1 MAIKAKELAQQLGV
15 SAATLSLVI
24 NGKPG
29 ISDKTRE
36 KIVKEMQDLG
46 YGHLVKNICPDG
58 QAQKTIGFVIYK
70 NDGKMLG
77 LNSFYPLI
85 LDGVESTAR
94 KHGYN
99 LVIINLERAELEQ
112 QIHYITDANCV
123 GYVIFAT
130 EMQEDEVDYFETL
143 GLPFVLLDNY
153 FNNRMLNTVKVNNEQ
168 GCYLAVKH
176 LVDMGHRKIGYLSS
190 GLPIQS
196 FRERRKFSKEA
207 LASFGIMEMDQF
219 TYTVGYPIDHASQG
233 ILPILKHH
241 KKSDLPTAFL
251 TDNDLVAIGAM
262 QGMKE
267 SGYLIPH
274 DFSFVGNADRPI
286 SSLVEP
292 KLTTIRVPQER
303 FGSEAVFQLIQQ
315 LQNQEK
321 SFTRV
326 EINGELVVRD
336 SVRNLNNQ
344 S

>member
-1 MAIKAKELAQQLGV
+1 MMAIKAKELAQQLGV
-15 SAATLSLVI
+15 SAATLSLVM

-36 KIVKEMQDLG
+36 KIIKEMNNLG
-46 YGHLVKNICPDG
+46 YGYLVKNPHNEPQI
-58 QAQKTIGFVIYK
+58 QNTIGFVIYK

-94 KHGYN
+94 KYGYN
-99 LVIINLERAELEQ
+99 LVIINLERADIEQ

-130 EMQEDEVDYFETL
+130 EMQDNEIDYFENL

-153 FNNRMLNTVKVNNEQ
+153 YNGRMINTVKVNNEQ
-168 GCYLAVKH
+168 GCYLAAKY
-176 LVDMGHRKIGYLSS
+176 LIDMGHRRIGYLSS
-190 GLPIQS
+190 GLPINS
-196 FRERRKFSKEA
+196 FIERRNFSKRA
-207 LASFGIMEMDQF
+207 LASFGIMDMEKF
-219 TYTVGYPIDHASQG
+219 TYTIGYPIDQAAEG
-233 ILPILKHH
+233 ILPVLKKH
-241 KKSDLPTAFL
+241 KKSELPTAFL
-251 TDNDLVAIGAM
+251 VDNDLVAIGAM

-267 SGYLIPH
+267 FGYQLPD

-315 LQNQEK
+315 LQNQET

-326 EINGELVVRD
+326 EINGELIVRD
-336 SVRNLNNQ
+336 SVKDING
-344 S
+344 